1 VKDQLRCGFRPEV
14 SCRVGPCAHGLPTYA
29 HRIVNDCER
38 HRDEIIEL
46 VHQHRARSIA
56 VFGSV
61 ARGEATSDSDIDF
74 LVEFDPSSS
83 LLDLIHLEEALSE
96 LLGVSV
102 DVISA
107 AALLE
112 RDTEIR
118 RDAIAL

>member
-1 VKDQLRCGFRPEV
+1 MTSRRAQVE
-14 SCRVGPCAHGLPTYA
+14 
-29 HRIVNDCER
+29 
-38 HRDEIIEL
+38 
-46 VHQHRARSIA
+46 QHRAEIA
-56 VFGSV
+56 AAVRRHRGKTIAIFGSV
-61 ARGEATSDSDIDF
+61 ARGEENECSDIDF

-112 RDTEIR
+112 RDTEIC
-118 RDAIAL
+118 RDAVAL

>member
-1 VKDQLRCGFRPEV
+1 
-14 SCRVGPCAHGLPTYA
+14 
-29 HRIVNDCER
+29 
-38 HRDEIIEL
+38 
-46 VHQHRARSIA
+46 
-56 VFGSV
+56 
-61 ARGEATSDSDIDF
+61 
-74 LVEFDPSSS
+74 

-112 RDTEIR
+112 RDTDIR